1 MADEKVKE
9 KDDVQVEVAPSASP
23 STPAS
28 SGGGKVELDLD
39 DAPFLR
45 EPEEKPLPPVE
56 RRSTAPAPVVQE
68 APKSKK
74 KLIIGGVG
82 LLVVLAAVAV
92 WWFFFRVPPVVVEPP
107 KPEVIVVKPPEAAPM
122 EQDYVYELEP
132 FWVPVKDEKG
142 NTNFLVCRF
151 STIAKSEMVSKEV
164 EKQLMTVRDAMYYY
178 LRNKSLE
185 FLLAA
190 ANRETI
196 KKDLT
201 SVVNSYLTLGQIED
215 VLVESYLGH

>member
-9 KDDVQVEVAPSASP
+9 KDDVQVEVASSAS
-23 STPAS
+23 AS
-28 SGGGKVELDLD
+28 AGGKVELDLD

-56 RRSTAPAPVVQE
+56 RRSSAPVVVQDP
-68 APKSKK
+68 PKSKK
-74 KLIIGGVG
+74 KLIISGIA
-82 LLVVLAAVAV
+82 LFVVLAAAAV

-151 STIAKSEMVSKEV
+151 STISKSEMLNKEI

-178 LRNKSLE
+178 LRNKSLD

-215 VLVESYLGH
+215 VLVESYLGQ

>member
-9 KDDVQVEVAPSASP
+9 KDDVQVEVAPSAS
-23 STPAS
+23 AS
-28 SGGGKVELDLD
+28 AGGKVELDLD

-74 KLIIGGVG
+74 KLIISGIG
-82 LLVVLAAVAV
+82 LLVVLAGIAV

-107 KPEVIVVKPPEAAPM
+107 RPEVIVVKPPEAAPV

-151 STIAKSEMVSKEV
+151 STIAKTEVVSKEV

-178 LRNKSLE
+178 LRNKSLD

>member
-1 MADEKVKE
+1 MADDKVKE
-9 KDDVQVEVAPSASP
+9 KSDIQVEVASPASAS
-23 STPAS
+23 A
-28 SGGGKVELDLD
+28 GGKVELDLD

-56 RRSTAPAPVVQE
+56 RRSSAPAPVVKE

-74 KLIIGGVG
+74 KLIISGIG
-82 LLVVLAAVAV
+82 LFVILAATAV
-92 WWFFFRVPPVVVEPP
+92 WWFFFRVPPPVVEPP
-107 KPEVIVVKPPEAAPM
+107 KPEVIVVKPPEAAPV
-122 EQDYVYELEP
+122 EQDFIFELEP
-132 FWVPVKDEKG
+132 FWVPVKDDKG

-151 STIAKSEMVSKEV
+151 STISKSEMLNKEI

-178 LRNKSLE
+178 LRNKSLD

-215 VLVESYLGH
+215 VLMESYLGH

>member
-1 MADEKVKE
+1 MADDNVKE
-9 KDDVQVEVAPSASP
+9 KDDIQVEVASSA
-23 STPAS
+23 AA
-28 SGGGKVELDLD
+28 GGKVELDLD

-56 RRSTAPAPVVQE
+56 RRSTAPAPVVQQ

-74 KLIIGGVG
+74 KLIIGGIG
-82 LLVVLAAVAV
+82 LFVVLAATAV
-92 WWFFFRVPPVVVEPP
+92 WCFFFRVPPPVVEPP
-107 KPEVIVVKPPEAAPM
+107 KPEVIVVKPPEAAPV
-122 EQDYVYELEP
+122 EQDFIFELEP
-132 FWVPVKDEKG
+132 FWVPVKDDKG

-151 STIAKSEMVSKEV
+151 STIADKEMVNKEI

-215 VLVESYLGH
+215 VLMESYLGH

>member
-1 MADEKVKE
+1 MADDKVKE
-9 KDDVQVEVAPSASP
+9 KDDIQVEVAAP
-23 STPAS
+23 S

-56 RRSTAPAPVVQE
+56 RRSSAPAPVEQQ

-74 KLIIGGVG
+74 KLIIGGIG
-82 LLVVLAAVAV
+82 LFIVLAATAV
-92 WWFFFRVPPVVVEPP
+92 WWFFFRVPPPVVEPP
-107 KPEVIVVKPPEAAPM
+107 KPEVIVVKPPEAAPV
-122 EQDYVYELEP
+122 EQDFIFELEP
-132 FWVPVKDEKG
+132 FWVPVKDDKG

-151 STIAKSEMVSKEV
+151 STISKSEMINKEM

-178 LRNKSLE
+178 LRNKSLD

-201 SVVNSYLTLGQIED
+201 SVVNSYLTLGQVED
-215 VLVESYLGH
+215 VLMESYLGH

>member
-9 KDDVQVEVAPSASP
+9 KDDVQVEVAPSAS
-23 STPAS
+23 AS
-28 SGGGKVELDLD
+28 AGGKVELDLD

-74 KLIIGGVG
+74 KLIISGIG
-82 LLVVLAAVAV
+82 LLVVLAGIAV

-107 KPEVIVVKPPEAAPM
+107 KPEVIVVKPPEAAPV

-151 STIAKSEMVSKEV
+151 STIAKTEVVSKEV

-178 LRNKSLE
+178 LRNKSLD

>member
-9 KDDVQVEVAPSASP
+9 KDDVQVEVAPSASA
-23 STPAS
+23 SAS

>member
-9 KDDVQVEVAPSASP
+9 KDDVQVEVSPSSSAS
-23 STPAS
+23 A
-28 SGGGKVELDLD
+28 GGKVELDLD

-74 KLIIGGVG
+74 KLIIGGIG
-82 LLVVLAAVAV
+82 LVVILAAVAV

-107 KPEVIVVKPPEAAPM
+107 KPEVIVVKPPQAAPM
-122 EQDYVYELEP
+122 QQDYIYELEP

-151 STIAKSEMVSKEV
+151 STIATSEVVSKEV

>member
-1 MADEKVKE
+1 MADDKVKE
-9 KDDVQVEVAPSASP
+9 KDDIKVEVSSSSA
-23 STPAS
+23 AA
-28 SGGGKVELDLD
+28 GGKVELDLD

-56 RRSTAPAPVVQE
+56 RRSSAPAPVVQE
-68 APKSKK
+68 APNNKK
-74 KLIIGGVG
+74 KLVIGGIG
-82 LLVVLAAVAV
+82 LFIVLAATAV
-92 WWFFFRVPPVVVEPP
+92 WWFFFRVPPPVVEPP
-107 KPEVIVVKPPEAAPM
+107 KPEVIVVKPPEAAPVD
-122 EQDYVYELEP
+122 QDFIYELEP
-132 FWVPVKDEKG
+132 FWVPVKDDKG
-142 NTNFLVCRF
+142 GTNFLVCRF
-151 STIAKSEMVSKEV
+151 STISKSEMLNKEI

-178 LRNKSLE
+178 LRNKSLD

-215 VLVESYLGH
+215 VLMESYLGH

>member
-9 KDDVQVEVAPSASP
+9 KDDVQVEVAPSAS
-23 STPAS
+23 AS
-28 SGGGKVELDLD
+28 AGGKVELDLD

-74 KLIIGGVG
+74 KLIISGIG
-82 LLVVLAAVAV
+82 LLVVLAGIAV

-107 KPEVIVVKPPEAAPM
+107 KPEVIVVKPPEAAPV

-151 STIAKSEMVSKEV
+151 STIAKTEVVSKEV

-178 LRNKSLE
+178 LRNKSLD

-201 SVVNSYLTLGQIED
+201 SVVNSYLPLGQIED

>member
-23 STPAS
+23 TT
-28 SGGGKVELDLD
+28 GGGKVELDLD

-68 APKSKK
+68 APRSKK

-122 EQDYVYELEP
+122 ERDYVYELEP

>member
-23 STPAS
+23 SAS

>member
-1 MADEKVKE
+1 MADDKVKE
-9 KDDVQVEVAPSASP
+9 KDDIQVEVAPASAS
-23 STPAS
+23 A
-28 SGGGKVELDLD
+28 GGKVELDLD

-56 RRSTAPAPVVQE
+56 RRSSAPAPVVQE

-74 KLIIGGVG
+74 KLIIGGIG
-82 LLVVLAAVAV
+82 LFVVLAAAAV
-92 WWFFFRVPPVVVEPP
+92 WWFFFRVPPPVVEPP
-107 KPEVIVVKPPEAAPM
+107 KPEVIVVKPPEAAPV
-122 EQDYVYELEP
+122 EQDFIFELEP
-132 FWVPVKDEKG
+132 FWVPVKDEQG

-151 STIAKSEMVSKEV
+151 STIAKKEMVNKEI

-178 LRNKSLE
+178 LRNKSLD
-185 FLLAA
+185 FLLAV

-201 SVVNSYLTLGQIED
+201 SVVNSYLTQGQIED
-215 VLVESYLGH
+215 VLMESYLGH